1 MNHGNQHVSER
12 ARLLKLLR
20 CARFDLQR
28 ARFAR
33 TRCNAHEA
41 PFFVAQARQALAL
54 FRHAYARVPASTQRR
69 WKCGR

>member
-12 ARLLKLLR
+12 ARLFKLLR
-20 CARFDLQR
+20 VARFDLQR

-33 TRCNAHEA
+33 TRVNPHEA
-41 PFFVAQARQALAL
+41 PFFLAQAQQALAL
-54 FRHAYARVPASTQRR
+54 FRYAYNRAPASTQRR

>member
-20 CARFDLQR
+20 VARFDLQR

-41 PFFVAQARQALAL
+41 PFFLAQARQALDL
-54 FRHAYARVPASTQRR
+54 FRYAYNLVPASSRRR